1 MYTPRKSRDPS
12 RQQLDIVSNEL
23 MPEGHRLRM
32 MDEAQQLQAK
42 IARYRR
48 SLRAV
53 FDPDVLRRLGQ
64 MIEIAEKRLAEI
76 ERV

>member
-1 MYTPRKSRDPS
+1 MYSPRRSRAP
-12 RQQLDIVSNEL
+12 VKTT
-23 MPEGHRLRM
+23 PEGYRLRV
-32 MDEAQQLQAK
+32 MDEVQQLQAK

-64 MIEIAEKRLAEI
+64 MIEIAEKRLSEI
-76 ERV
+76 ERA

>member
-1 MYTPRKSRDPS
+1 M
-12 RQQLDIVSNEL
+12 V
-23 MPEGHRLRM
+23 
-32 MDEAQQLQAK
+32 DEVQQLQAK

-48 SLRAV
+48 TRRAI

-76 ERV
+76 EPA

>member
-1 MYTPRKSRDPS
+1 LPA
-12 RQQLDIVSNEL
+12 V
-23 MPEGHRLRM
+23 
-32 MDEAQQLQAK
+32 DEAQQLQVK

-48 SLRAV
+48 TLRAV

-64 MIEIAEKRLAEI
+64 MIDTAEKRLAEI

>member
-1 MYTPRKSRDPS
+1 
-12 RQQLDIVSNEL
+12 
-23 MPEGHRLRM
+23 LRPV
-32 MDEAQQLQAK
+32 DEAQQLQVK

-48 SLRAV
+48 TQRAV

-64 MIEIAEKRLAEI
+64 MIDTAEKRLAEI

>member
-1 MYTPRKSRDPS
+1 
-12 RQQLDIVSNEL
+12 

-53 FDPDVLRRLGQ
+53 FDPDVVRRLGQ

>member
-1 MYTPRKSRDPS
+1 M
-12 RQQLDIVSNEL
+12 E
-23 MPEGHRLRM
+23 
-32 MDEAQQLQAK
+32 EAQELHVK

-48 SLRAV
+48 TQRAV

-64 MIEIAEKRLAEI
+64 MIETAEKRLAEI

>member
-1 MYTPRKSRDPS
+1 MY
-12 RQQLDIVSNEL
+12 
-23 MPEGHRLRM
+23 LRFEM
-32 MDEAQQLQAK
+32 ITLEVRAMDEGQELTAK

-64 MIEIAEKRLAEI
+64 MIETAEKRLAEI
-76 ERV
+76 GRASDARPR

>member
-1 MYTPRKSRDPS
+1 MHSGSAVAEEETDIKMNLSR
-12 RQQLDIVSNEL
+12 
-23 MPEGHRLRM
+23 GCRLRT

-48 SLRAV
+48 TLRAV

>member
-1 MYTPRKSRDPS
+1 MYTPPRSRGSVKTTPEGYRLRAMDEV
-12 RQQLDIVSNEL
+12 QQLE
-23 MPEGHRLRM
+23 
-32 MDEAQQLQAK
+32 AK

-48 SLRAV
+48 TRRAV

-76 ERV
+76 ERA

>member
-1 MYTPRKSRDPS
+1 
-12 RQQLDIVSNEL
+12 
-23 MPEGHRLRM
+23 
-32 MDEAQQLQAK
+32 MDEEEEQELKDK

-64 MIEIAEKRLAEI
+64 MIETAQKRLDEI
-76 ERV
+76 GRA